1 MNSRPSRLSIPPQ
14 LGTEIGSPNPKKL
27 SAASLI
33 ITPPTLIVKMMIT
46 GAAILGRTWRM
57 RVLLLVLPIRLGR
70 LKVDVLL
77 HPDNRAP
84 DHSRT
89 ADAARHPQHHDDL
102 RQTPPHQGHDGQQQ
116 QQPGNAIQA
125 STKRCIASWPL
136 GCSSKEKRGR
146 G

>member
-1 MNSRPSRLSIPPQ
+1 
-14 LGTEIGSPNPKKL
+14 
-27 SAASLI
+27 
-33 ITPPTLIVKMMIT
+33 
-46 GAAILGRTWRM
+46 M

-136 GCSSKEKRGR
+136 GCSRKEKRGR